1 MNRSASLAPPSS
13 RDAVTKSADEELALF
28 LEMRRL
34 VKERNDLLLHNS
46 EELDPPSGSKPG
58 IAPLFRIASLSP
70 LRKSCVDDFLNSDSE
85 KNDYDW
91 LLTPPTT
98 PLFPS
103 LDTESR
109 RSLVFRND
117 TPKAPPKTLEFK
129 LSNARDLSKNTSLRQ
144 PTLSS
149 GINSSI
155 PGTSRPSSSGG
166 PTRSASRPATPNG
179 HSTISASTKP
189 TRSSTPTLRST
200 LPLKTLS
207 PPSLA
212 PPQSATPTRSSTPT
226 SRPSLAPPRSATPTR
241 SSTPSSRPSLAP
253 PRLATPT
260 RSSTSTSRP
269 SLAPP
274 RSATPTRSSTPTSRA
289 SLTPAVLP
297 RPLTPVRSS
306 IHASRSSAPAINKP
320 ASRPATPTRRPSTAS
335 TAHVSSIPI
344 RQSSTVIRPNPMI
357 PKSPVPATPKSSSST
372 VSKSSA
378 SSARSSP
385 IIKPNPLKPSEIPGF
400 SLNAPANLKTSISE
414 RSSVASR
421 GRPGMPSS
429 RSSSVELATNAGPRR
444 QSCSLPRGRTA
455 AGNVL
460 KGSSV
465 PPPSTQ
471 QTGSG
476 SNVNLVVRGNETVEH
491 IVNTRR
497 FVPAKRDNQ
506 QPTHNDLPGKL
517 NAGFERA
524 LSKKSLDVALR
535 HTDIPRNIPNC
546 YGPLMAKIPASSVC
560 SVRSGSSR
568 GRVGSISD
576 SLGTSSP
583 ASSELSINNMF
594 PIDDSEIEDELAS
607 EKSLRCSPAA
617 PTTR

>member
-1 MNRSASLAPPSS
+1 MNRSTSLAPPSS

-117 TPKAPPKTLEFK
+117 TPKAPPKMLEFK

-179 HSTISASTKP
+179 HSTKSASSKP

-200 LPLKTLS
+200 LPLKTSS
-207 PPSLA
+207 P
-212 PPQSATPTRSSTPT
+212 
-226 SRPSLAPPRSATPTR
+226 
-241 SSTPSSRPSLAP
+241 
-253 PRLATPT
+253 
-260 RSSTSTSRP
+260 P

-289 SLTPAVLP
+289 PLTPAVLP

-357 PKSPVPATPKSSSST
+357 PKSPVPATPKNSAST

-385 IIKPNPLKPSEIPGF
+385 IIKPKPLKPSEIPGF
-400 SLNAPANLKTSISE
+400 SLNAPANLKTSFSE
-414 RSSVASR
+414 RSSMASR

-429 RSSSVELATNAGPRR
+429 RSSSVELATNTGPRR

-506 QPTHNDLPGKL
+506 QQTHNDLPGKL

-546 YGPLMAKIPASSVC
+546 YRPLMAKIPASSVC

>member
-1 MNRSASLAPPSS
+1 MNRSTSLAPPSS

-117 TPKAPPKTLEFK
+117 TPKAPPKMLEFK

-179 HSTISASTKP
+179 HSTKSASSKP

-200 LPLKTLS
+200 LPLKTSS
-207 PPSLA
+207 P
-212 PPQSATPTRSSTPT
+212 
-226 SRPSLAPPRSATPTR
+226 PSLAPPRSATPTR
-241 SSTPSSRPSLAP
+241 SSTPTSRPPLAPPRSATPTRSSTPTSRPSLAP

-289 SLTPAVLP
+289 PLTPAVLP

-357 PKSPVPATPKSSSST
+357 PKSPVPATPKNSAST

-385 IIKPNPLKPSEIPGF
+385 IIKPKPLKPSEIPGF
-400 SLNAPANLKTSISE
+400 SLNAPANLKTSFSE
-414 RSSVASR
+414 RSSMASR

-429 RSSSVELATNAGPRR
+429 RSSSVELATNTGPRR

-506 QPTHNDLPGKL
+506 QQTHNDLPGKL

-546 YGPLMAKIPASSVC
+546 YRPLMAKIPASSVC